1 MSDFDTVLERL
12 VTDPAFKAALAADPA
27 AALSGYQLDDDEV
40 ELLRSQVSADFGGER
55 TVEIRTSKAS
65 MMGLLGSFGGIGM
78 AGNAPAADPHGLI
91 GRGVAHVPQE
101 HFGPTV
107 NTGLSEV
114 PQGQSGW
121 IGPGDMPQ
129 GQAAWIGPGEAPQA
143 ESGWIGPGDVD
154 GGGHFG
160 PVEDG
165 PDIAPHFGQVEGAE
179 SGPPPGA
186 GDEPAVGYHPHIDA
200 DGDGKWDQYTA
211 VRHADGSV
219 DVFEDRNH
227 DGRIDFIGHDKNGD
241 GLLESADYDKN
252 FDGQTDYRLTDTNG
266 DGWMDTRTVENGGK

>member
-12 VTDPAFKAALAADPA
+12 VTDEAFKAALAADPT
-27 AALSGYQLDDDEV
+27 AALSGYQLSDDEV
-40 ELLRSQVSADFGGER
+40 ELLRSQVTPDFGGDR

-65 MMGLLGSFGGIGM
+65 MMGLLGSLGGIGLT
-78 AGNAPAADPHGLI
+78 GNTAAADHGLI

-101 HFGPTV
+101 GFGATV
-107 NTGLSEV
+107 NTGLNEV

-143 ESGWIGPGDVD
+143 QSGWIGPGDVD

-160 PVEDG
+160 PADAG
-165 PDIAPHFGQVEGAE
+165 PDVAPHFGQAGGAE
-179 SGPPPGA
+179 GGVPAGA
-186 GDEPAVGYHPHIDA
+186 ADQEAVGYHPHIDA

-219 DVFEDRNH
+219 DVLEDRNH

-241 GLLESADYDKN
+241 GLLDSADYDKN
-252 FDGQTDYRLTDTNG
+252 FDGATDYRLSDTNG
-266 DGWMDTRTVENGGK
+266 DGWMDTRTEEPGGK